1 MTFRGYEE
9 AQIIRVPVLSETCA
23 GQNSTG
29 QAVTTHNT
37 WQGAHLRRSS
47 SPTHLV
53 LPAGR
58 HGSDDPADTSRQRG
72 HGPSGDNLFP
82 AKTLIDRNPSTP
94 LPVPFAV
101 AHRGPARSGEASPG
115 LAATG
120 TGQPRAPCRGTGEH
134 QLSPANAGARLIP
147 AGRGVG
153 ISGSRHGGGSAC
165 AGGGRHISGVVSQA
179 VSSRGCVSVDTPVS
193 LAPPRCRPR
202 ALHQV
207 KGLSHRTRPL
217 HFVLVPGS
225 TCDSEKRNALV
236 KAAPIA
242 VAERFRP

>member
-1 MTFRGYEE
+1 MKKRRSSECPCSRRRAPARTAPVP
-9 AQIIRVPVLSETCA
+9 AQ
-23 GQNSTG
+23 
-29 QAVTTHNT
+29 NT
-37 WQGAHLRRSS
+37 WRGAHLRRSS
-47 SPTHLV
+47 SPTPL
-53 LPAGR
+53 LLLAGR

-134 QLSPANAGARLIP
+134 QLSPANAGSRLIP

-165 AGGGRHISGVVSQA
+165 AGGGSTHFGHGESGSQLPRVRLCRHPRFARPATVPAQSSPSGE
-179 VSSRGCVSVDTPVS
+179 
-193 LAPPRCRPR
+193 
-202 ALHQV
+202 
-207 KGLSHRTRPL
+207 RPL
-217 HFVLVPGS
+217 TS
-225 TCDSEKRNALV
+225 Y
-236 KAAPIA
+236 
-242 VAERFRP
+242 